1 MDCANHS
8 GVGSTAFCQ
17 NCGKPLCQACV
28 RSASGGQIFC
38 EPCMTAWQ
46 SAQHPFVAPPMG
58 EPNPVAAAAL
68 GIIPGVGAMYNGQFI
83 KGFVH
88 VFVFAVLVTLAGHHG
103 IFGLFIPAWIIY
115 QSFEAYHVARA
126 RRDGTPLPDP
136 LGLNEVNSWFYPAG
150 RAHHPGQPGSAP
162 GTAGSAPGF
171 GATAS
176 GTTGPV
182 VAGTGAAGTGP
193 ANPYRAPFQNPYPP
207 PGAYQSAQWQT
218 PYQGPGGSAGPA
230 GTDPSAGG
238 PGYPPMPPVPPM
250 HWRRPEPIGAV
261 ILIAL
266 GVLFLL
272 NRIDW
277 LSGRVF
283 EYSWPLVLIGL
294 GVWMIVRRMG
304 DVRGGQK

>member
-8 GVGSTAFCQ
+8 GVTSTAFCQ

-28 RSASGGQIFC
+28 RSAPGGQIFC

-46 SAQHPFVAPPMG
+46 SAQHPFAAASIG
-58 EPNPVAAAAL
+58 EPNPVLAALL

-88 VFVFAVLVTLAGHHG
+88 VFVFAVLVTMAGHHG
-103 IFGLFIPAWIIY
+103 IFGLFIPAWILY

-126 RRDGTPLPDP
+126 RRDGTPVPDP

-150 RAHHPGQPGSAP
+150 RAHHPGSAQQ
-162 GTAGSAPGF
+162 
-171 GATAS
+171 
-176 GTTGPV
+176 GP
-182 VAGTGAAGTGP
+182 AYGPGAAGPAGTATPGMGP
-193 ANPYRAPFQNPYPP
+193 ASSYQAPYANPYPP
-207 PGAYQSAQWQT
+207 QGAYSAGGWQT
-218 PYQGPGGSAGPA
+218 PYQGPAGTA
-230 GTDPSAGG
+230 GTDPSRIDPTTGA
-238 PGYPPMPPVPPM
+238 PMPPTPPM

-266 GVLFLL
+266 GLLFLL

-294 GVWMIVRRMG
+294 GVWMIVRRMEDAQG
-304 DVRGGQK
+304 RQK

>member
-8 GVGSTAFCQ
+8 GVTSTAFCQ

-28 RSASGGQIFC
+28 RSAPGGQIFC
-38 EPCMTAWQ
+38 EPCITAWQ
-46 SAQHPFVAPPMG
+46 SAQHPFVASSFG
-58 EPNPVAAAAL
+58 EPNPAVAAAL

-115 QSFEAYHVARA
+115 QVFEAYHVARA

-136 LGLNEVNSWFYPAG
+136 LGLNEINSWFYPAG
-150 RAHHPGQPGSAP
+150 RAQHPGHPGSGP
-162 GTAGSAPGF
+162 GTPVS
-171 GATAS
+171 GAT
-176 GTTGPV
+176 
-182 VAGTGAAGTGP
+182 GTGTAGTGP
-193 ANPYRAPFQNPYPP
+193 AGTYQTPFQNPYPP
-207 PGAYQSAQWQT
+207 QGASQPGEWQST
-218 PYQGPGGSAGPA
+218 YQGPAEA
-230 GTDPSAGG
+230 DPSVGG
-238 PGYPPMPPVPPM
+238 PGYPQMPPVPPM
-250 HWRRPEPIGAV
+250 YWRRPEPVGAV
-261 ILIAL
+261 VLIAL
-266 GVLFLL
+266 GLLFLL

-277 LSGRVF
+277 LSGRIF

-304 DVRGGQK
+304 DVGGGQR